1 LSDKDFADKL
11 KRFSDMMDET
21 RLVMTILQFA
31 RSGHATDVM
40 VEQAIALADR
50 HVVVAKSEGDESLL
64 KTALDLKSGL
74 EKALV
79 DGVKSLRQLREPGD
93 EVRKVEEPL
102 ARARMSLG
110 HQVRRQRRCAG
121 GVIDI
126 FDVTADELIECKLR
140 GTSAALGE
148 AAGQLKRYGRSFP
161 GSRLTIAVF
170 GIEPE
175 ADWLAEILRREGIA
189 IIEVGVSADE
199 QRP

>member
-1 LSDKDFADKL
+1 MSDKDFADKL

-40 VEQAIALADR
+40 VEQAIALVDR
-50 HVVVAKSEGDESLL
+50 QVVVIKSEGDASLL

-79 DGVKSLRQLREPGD
+79 DGVKSLRRLREPGD
-93 EVRKVEEPL
+93 EARKVELPL

-110 HQVRRQRRCAG
+110 HQVRRQHRCSG

-126 FDVTADELIECKLR
+126 LDVTADELIECKLR

-161 GSRLTIAVF
+161 GSRLTIAVL
-170 GIEPE
+170 GIDPE
-175 ADWLAEILRREGIA
+175 AGWLAEILRREGID
-189 IIEVGVSADE
+189 IIEVGV
-199 QRP
+199 

>member
-1 LSDKDFADKL
+1 MSAGDFASKA
-11 KRFSDMMDET
+11 KRLVDVMDET

-40 VEQAIALADR
+40 VEQAIALVDR
-50 HVVVAKSEGDESLL
+50 QINVAKSGGDDAML
-64 KTALDLKSGL
+64 KPALDLKSGL
-74 EKALV
+74 EQALV
-79 DGVKSLRQLREPGD
+79 DGVKSLRQLRGPGD
-93 EVRKVEEPL
+93 EARLVEDPL

-121 GVIDI
+121 GIIDI
-126 FDVTADELIECKLR
+126 FDITADELIECKLR

-161 GSRLTIAVF
+161 GSSLTIAVLSV
-170 GIEPE
+170 EPE

-189 IIEVGVSADE
+189 IIEVGG
-199 QRP
+199 

>member
-1 LSDKDFADKL
+1 LSDEDFAGKL
-11 KRFSDMMDET
+11 KQFSDMMDET

-40 VEQAIALADR
+40 VEQAIALVDR
-50 HVVVAKSEGDESLL
+50 QVVVAKSEGDESLL
-64 KTALDLKSGL
+64 KMALDLKFGL

-79 DGVKSLRQLREPGD
+79 SGVKSLRQLREPGD
-93 EVRKVEEPL
+93 EARKVEEPL
-102 ARARMSLG
+102 ARARMSLC

-140 GTSAALGE
+140 GTSAPLGE

-161 GSRLTIAVF
+161 GSRLTIAVL

-175 ADWLAEILRREGIA
+175 ADWLAEILRREGIT
-189 IIEVGVSADE
+189 IIEVGGVSG
-199 QRP
+199 